1 MSYHG
6 PQIVAIL
13 PLAHH
18 RWTGTQHGAF
28 AVRSTASRTGL
39 QLANHVVSWA
49 LWQCCPWH
57 IAGCWTVTQHG
68 AFAVLSTISCF
79 YLQLAM
85 LLQRFEEQLTFAWRV
100 CSAQHSI
107 TNKLAASQPCCIVGF
122 VAMLPWHI
130 TGGQEHRRTA
140 SSALA
145 VQCCHGR
152 KGSGYGKG
160 GDTYVPSGDCP
171 RLPHCHCFH
180 LHPVQSHPLALG
192 GGVAGRAA
200 GRQAAGALTPGRLA
214 GLLATCRQVGILL
227 QVLAYS
233 TGGMPAAGPVAS
245 GRLAVL
251 LATCADRQHGG
262 GGMQAGKQLG
272 LLYLADW
279 RLPCCMQTGGRKDEH
294 NMGMVGSG
302 GRKERGPL
310 AALEGSADLTVACR
324 LV

>member
-1 MSYHG
+1 
-6 PQIVAIL
+6 
-13 PLAHH
+13 
-18 RWTGTQHGAF
+18 
-28 AVRSTASRTGL
+28 
-39 QLANHVVSWA
+39 
-49 LWQCCPWH
+49 
-57 IAGCWTVTQHG
+57 
-68 AFAVLSTISCF
+68 
-79 YLQLAM
+79 
-85 LLQRFEEQLTFAWRV
+85 
-100 CSAQHSI
+100 
-107 TNKLAASQPCCIVGF
+107 
-122 VAMLPWHI
+122 MLPWHI

-251 LATCADRQHGG
+251 LATCADRRAGLPAACRQVGEGTQLLGG
-262 GGMQAGKQLG
+262 VCQTARGWGNAGRQAAG
-272 LLYLADW
+272 LAV
-279 RLPCCMQTGGRKDEH
+279 PGR
-294 NMGMVGSG
+294 
-302 GRKERGPL
+302 L
-310 AALEGSADLTVACR
+310 AASLLHADRWAQR
-324 LV
+324 